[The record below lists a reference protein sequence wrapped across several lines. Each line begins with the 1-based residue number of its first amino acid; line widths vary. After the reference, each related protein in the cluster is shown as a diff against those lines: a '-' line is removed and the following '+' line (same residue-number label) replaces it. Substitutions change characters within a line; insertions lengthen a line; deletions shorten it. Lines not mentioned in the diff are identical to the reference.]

1 MQNREPLSKEDWI
14 DWLSLPQT
22 QAFFEAVK
30 SEQEEM
36 LKMVLKVDM
45 DSLQQARAVGV
56 MSGLQKVLDFD
67 YTDGY

>member
-1 MQNREPLSKEDWI
+1 MPNKEPLSKEDWME
-14 DWLSLPQT
+14 WLSLPQT
-22 QAFFEAVK
+22 QAFFAAVK

-36 LKMVLKVDM
+36 LQMVVKVDM
-45 DSLQQARAVGV
+45 DSMKQARAIGI